1 MAPDEIQSLVQRV
14 RDDRLSRRAFMKRAA
29 ALGLGGSALAAF
41 LAACGAATTATAIAP
56 TVAAGATAA
65 AGSGVASTA
74 AAAAT
79 QVATAV
85 PGGIVQTAQAAAT
98 NPAGAATAV
107 ASAVSGGGGAGGTIK
122 LYSSYPLN
130 SASKDQMASII
141 NAYKLALEE
150 ANYKAGNFTIVFGA
164 TESLDD
170 GSPAS
175 GGKWDATVEAAN
187 AQKAIA
193 DADCMVYMG
202 TFNSG
207 AAKVS
212 IPLMNTANICMI
224 SPANTYTGLTR
235 KLEGAVEKNEPEV
248 YYPNGKRN
256 YCRTCSHDDLQGAA
270 QAAYMK
276 ELGVKKLYVLDD
288 SELYGHGVAVVLA
301 QQAKKLG
308 IEIANSNGEPESI
321 DTKAPDYRSLAQKI
335 KTSGADMVSFGGI
348 TDSNAGKLW
357 KDLRAVLGKDV
368 KLFGPDGLFEQAFLD
383 AAGDAA
389 EGTYF
394 SFGGIPPEQ
403 LQGKG
408 ADFVKKY
415 KDKYKTDLSAYTAYA
430 YEAMNVTLD
439 GIKRAGK
446 KDRAAIRDAIMA
458 TKDWDGVLGKWS
470 FEPDTG
476 DSTLTTMSI
485 SQAKGGKFE
494 FIKLVQ
500 PKLS

>member
-1 MAPDEIQSLVQRV
+1 MTIEQLQVLMDGV
-14 RDDRLSRRAFMKRAA
+14 RTGQLSRREFMRRAA
-29 ALGLGGSALAAF
+29 VLGLSGSAIAAF
-41 LAACGAATTATAIAP
+41 LAACGAASTATPAP
-56 TVAAGATAA
+56 VSGAASAAPAASAA
-65 AGSGVASTA
+65 ASTVPAASTA
-74 AAAAT
+74 A
-79 QVATAV
+79 
-85 PGGIVQTAQAAAT
+85 
-98 NPAGAATAV
+98 
-107 ASAVSGGGGAGGTIK
+107 GGGATSGNIK
-122 LYSSYPLN
+122 LYSSFPLN
-130 SASKDQMASII
+130 SASKDQMTSII

-150 ANYKAGNFTIVFGA
+150 VNYKVGNFTIVFGA

-175 GGKWDATVEAAN
+175 GGKWDAAVEAAN
-187 AQKAIA
+187 AQKALA

-212 IPLMNTANICMI
+212 IPLMNAANICMI

-276 ELGVKKLYVLDD
+276 EIGVKKLYVLDD
-288 SELYGHGVAVVLA
+288 SELYGHGVAVVLS

-308 IEIANSNGEPESI
+308 IEIANTNGDSESI

-335 KTSGADMVSFGGI
+335 KTSGADTVSFGGI

-357 KDLRAVLGKDV
+357 KDLRSVLGNDV

-383 AAGDAA
+383 AAGDAS

-430 YEAMNVTLD
+430 YEAMNVLLD

-446 KDRAAIRDAIMA
+446 KDRAAIRDAIMS

-500 PKLS
+500 PKLA